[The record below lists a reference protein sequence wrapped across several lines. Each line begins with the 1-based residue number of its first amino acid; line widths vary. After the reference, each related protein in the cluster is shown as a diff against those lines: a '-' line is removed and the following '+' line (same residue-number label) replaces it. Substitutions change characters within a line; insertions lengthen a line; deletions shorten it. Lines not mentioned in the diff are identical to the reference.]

1 MKPSELK
8 QAREKAGI
16 TQEQM
21 ALKLGVGTSTLRRWE
36 RSEIFT
42 AREQSSVDARY
53 NNAKAEIE
61 SHWESQ
67 NKGEG

>member
-1 MKPSELK
+1 MTPIELK

-36 RSEIFT
+36 RSEVFT
-42 AREQSSVDARY
+42 NREQSSVDARF
-53 NNAKAEIE
+53 
-61 SHWESQ
+61 
-67 NKGEG
+67 NKIRNELNV